1 MSCRRLVALLA
12 LTLLPCSGSAQAVP
26 PPLPQPTIAS
36 LGSCQ
41 LLSGATIPNCRIAY
55 RAYGRL
61 NAARTNAVLIPT
73 WLLGRSEQWID
84 MLGPDKMIDTTR
96 FYVVLVDA
104 LADGRSSS
112 PSNTTPEGRAAFA
125 QLTIA
130 DMVEAQHR
138 FVVEHLELPRLHAV
152 VGISMGGMQ
161 AFEWA
166 VRYPDF
172 LDAAVP
178 IVGSPRVAPFDDLLG
193 SMDVSILV
201 DGRHWDVP
209 DDALR
214 GVMQRAIALFLRTPT
229 AVDTEPRVALVNLL
243 RDGVA
248 LVHGWSV
255 DDDMTQLGAALRHN
269 VAAPYGNDM
278 ARAAARV
285 RARMLIV
292 YSWDDHMVAA
302 GPAAT
307 FARLV
312 RADTL
317 SLKSSCGHDAPAC
330 ESALVNPAVRAFLAR

>member
-12 LTLLPCSGSAQAVP
+12 LLLRPSSGAAQAP
-26 PPLPQPTIAS
+26 PQPTIAS
-36 LGSCQ
+36 LGSCE
-41 LLSGATIPNCRIAY
+41 LLSGVTIPNCRIAY

-61 NAARTNAVLIPT
+61 NASRTNAVLVPT
-73 WLLGRSEQWID
+73 WLLGRSEQWIR
-84 MLGPDKMIDTTR
+84 MLGGGPDKMIDTTR

-112 PSNTTPEGRAAFA
+112 PSNTASEGRAAFE

-130 DMVEAQHR
+130 DMVETQHR
-138 FVVEHLELPRLHAV
+138 FVVEHLQLPRLHAV

-178 IVGSPRVAPFDDLLG
+178 IAGSPRVAPVDDLLG
-193 SMDVSILV
+193 SMDVSIEV
-201 DGRHWDVP
+201 NGRRWGGP

-214 GVMQRAIALFLRTPT
+214 GVVQRAIALFLRTPI
-229 AVDTEPRVALVNLL
+229 AVDTEPRAALVNII

-248 LVHGWSV
+248 FVHGWSV
-255 DDDMTQLGAALRHN
+255 DDDMAQLGAALRHN
-269 VAAPYGNDM
+269 VAAPYGDDM
-278 ARAAARV
+278 TRAAARV
-285 RARMLIV
+285 RARMLII
-292 YSWDDHMVAA
+292 YSWADPMVPA
-302 GPAAT
+302 GPAAA

-312 RADTL
+312 HADTL
-317 SLKSSCGHDAPAC
+317 SLNGACGHESPAC
-330 ESALVNPAVRAFLAR
+330 ESALVNRTVRAFLAR

>member
-12 LTLLPCSGSAQAVP
+12 LLLRPSSGAAQAP
-26 PPLPQPTIAS
+26 PQPTIAS
-36 LGSCQ
+36 LGSCE
-41 LLSGATIPNCRIAY
+41 LLSGVTIPNCRIAY

-61 NAARTNAVLIPT
+61 NASRTNAVLVPT
-73 WLLGRSEQWID
+73 WLLGRSEQWIR
-84 MLGPDKMIDTTR
+84 MLGGGPDKMIDTTR

-112 PSNTTPEGRAAFA
+112 PSNTASEGRAAFE

-138 FVVEHLELPRLHAV
+138 FVVEHLQLPRLHAV

-178 IVGSPRVAPFDDLLG
+178 IVGSPRVAPVDDLLG
-193 SMDVSILV
+193 SMDVSIEV
-201 DGRHWDVP
+201 NGRRWGGP

-214 GVMQRAIALFLRTPT
+214 GVVQRAIALFLRTPM
-229 AVDTEPRVALVNLL
+229 AVDTEPRAALVNII

-248 LVHGWSV
+248 FVHGWSV
-255 DDDMTQLGAALRHN
+255 DDDMAQLGAALRHN
-269 VAAPYGNDM
+269 VAAPYGDDM
-278 ARAAARV
+278 TRAAARV
-285 RARMLIV
+285 RARMLII
-292 YSWDDHMVAA
+292 YSWADPMVPA
-302 GPAAT
+302 GPAAA

-312 RADTL
+312 HADTL
-317 SLKSSCGHDAPAC
+317 SLNGACGHESPAC
-330 ESALVNPAVRAFLAR
+330 ESALVNRTVRAFLAR

>member
-1 MSCRRLVALLA
+1 MSCHRLVALLA
-12 LTLLPCSGSAQAVP
+12 LVLLPCGGSAQAVLSP
-26 PPLPQPTIAS
+26 PPTIAS
-36 LGSCQ
+36 LGSCR
-41 LLSGATIPNCRIAY
+41 LLSGATIPDCRIAY

-61 NAARTNAVLIPT
+61 NASRTNAVLIPT

-84 MLGPDKMIDTTR
+84 MLGGGPDKMIDTTR

-112 PSNTTPEGRAAFA
+112 PSNTTPEGRAAFE

-178 IVGSPRVAPFDDLLG
+178 IVGSPRVAPVDDLLG

-201 DGRHWDVP
+201 DGRRWGVP

-248 LVHGWSV
+248 FVHGWSV

-269 VAAPYGNDM
+269 VAAPYGDDM

-285 RARMLIV
+285 RARMLII
-292 YSWDDHMVAA
+292 YSWDDHLVPA

-312 RADTL
+312 HADTL
-317 SLKSSCGHDAPAC
+317 SLTSSCGHDAPAC